1 MNGVL
6 RLAVALTALVFIA
19 ASAAMNALFLSSLGR
34 TSTEAALLSS
44 VSIAADVMKA
54 VLPILLARALLLRAH
69 VQTAIAGTM
78 LCTVVMLSLTSGSGF
93 IATMRGVAHA
103 ANTTL
108 SDKLAAA
115 TRDLSETD
123 TRLAGLPLARPT
135 AVIEAEL
142 AAAAA
147 DRRWTASTS
156 CTMPANARQFCSD
169 VSKFRVDLAAAIE
182 RDALG
187 LQRQKLRSAI
197 AALTDAGAGRDDDPQ
212 AAALAGLLG
221 IERTTLRATL
231 STGVAIVLELGSV
244 VLLLLLFGPTLRN
257 WREPLP
263 AAKPVPPAAE
273 VPAQPD
279 RQFWQRAREK
289 RIAGERSKH
298 NDRR

>member
-1 MNGVL
+1 MKGSL
-6 RLAVALTALVFIA
+6 RLAVALAALVFIA
-19 ASAAMNALFLSSLGR
+19 VSAAMNALFLSSLGR
-34 TSTEAALLSS
+34 TLAEAVLLSC

-78 LCTVVMLSLTSGSGF
+78 LCAVVMLSLASGSGF
-93 IATMRGVAHA
+93 VATMRGAAHA

-123 TRLAGLPLARPT
+123 TRMVGLQSARPT

-142 AAAAA
+142 AAAAV
-147 DRRWTASTS
+147 DRRWTASIS
-156 CTMPANARQFCSD
+156 CTVPANARQFCAD
-169 VSKFRVDLAAAIE
+169 VSRFRVELAAAVE

-212 AAALAGLLG
+212 AGALAGLLG
-221 IERTTLRATL
+221 IERTNLRAAL
-231 STGVAIVLELGSV
+231 STGVAMVLELGSI
-244 VLLLLLFGPTLRN
+244 LLLLMLFGPTLHT
-257 WREPLP
+257 WREPTP
-263 AAKPVPPAAE
+263 EAEPEAPAAE

-279 RQFWQRAREK
+279 RLFWQREREK
-289 RIAGERSKH
+289 RISGERSAR
-298 NDRR
+298 NDR